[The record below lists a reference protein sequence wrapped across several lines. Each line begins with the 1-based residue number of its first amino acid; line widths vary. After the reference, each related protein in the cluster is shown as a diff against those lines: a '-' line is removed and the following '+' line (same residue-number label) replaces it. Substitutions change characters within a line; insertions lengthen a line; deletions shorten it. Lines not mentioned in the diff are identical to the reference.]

1 MLLLD
6 RKKGQAVVI
15 DTPDGPVLVHVV
27 KLGASVVRL
36 GFDAPKTIVVD
47 RTERRAARM
56 PAREA

>member
-15 DTPDGPVLVHVV
+15 DTPDGPVFVHVV
-27 KLGASVVRL
+27 RTGPTTVRL
-36 GFDAPKTIVVD
+36 GFDAPKTVVVD